1 MTKKLTFRKFGQ
13 INIFSVVY
21 GFMYFYCYICN
32 QFGHIKLKNMKVIS
46 MRDFRNEQTKYL
58 KMAKKGEDIILKSRS
73 EGSFRLKPITDN
85 DSLMTKEEFYAKIKN
100 GLKQIENGEVYDM
113 LPNET
118 TDEFI
123 DRLLCI
129 E

>member
-1 MTKKLTFRKFGQ
+1 
-13 INIFSVVY
+13 
-21 GFMYFYCYICN
+21 
-32 QFGHIKLKNMKVIS
+32 MKVIS